1 MKQFMIGILALTF
14 LVFSSVALAAE
25 TKKATLG
32 VKGMTC
38 SGCALTV
45 KSKVKKIEGISS
57 IDVDLKAGK
66 ATFEYDPE
74 KVSPEQVA
82 DEINEMGFKASVP
95 ERSKAAKEDELRSE
109 ETED

>member
-14 LVFSSVALAAE
+14 FVFSSVALAGE

-45 KSKVKKIEGISS
+45 KSQVKKIEGISS

-95 ERSKAAKEDELRSE
+95 ETPEAKTE
-109 ETED
+109 EEPQSQE